1 MRYLFFDRVSFRFR
15 LSTLML
21 LIIIAGLTS
30 ALLVELQLRRKVERE
45 LAVTRAQLPRYTVTW
60 AQYQAAVKKT
70 QRVPGSRSSK
80 ISQIYD
86 RASDGKAVRK

>member
-30 ALLVELQLRRKVERE
+30 ALLVEQQRRRKVERE
-45 LAVTRAQLPRYTVTW
+45 VAVTRAQLPRYTVTW
-60 AQYQAAVKKT
+60 AQYQAAIKT
-70 QRVPGSRSSK
+70 IQRVPGSTSSK
-80 ISQIYD
+80 TGQIHD